1 MKSKRKIRT
10 SYEYIW
16 KRGRRLRDLNRD
28 SRNLWPRFLAS
39 RVSSCLVQVG
49 LPLPLRIVIL
59 ESEPARD
66 IVDVREG
73 EPRDGEEYG
82 KDELA
87 PQFGNGRKCKE
98 VGDNDDS
105 YEAMS

>member
-1 MKSKRKIRT
+1 M
-10 SYEYIW
+10 
-16 KRGRRLRDLNRD
+16 
-28 SRNLWPRFLAS
+28 
-39 RVSSCLVQVG
+39 
-49 LPLPLRIVIL
+49 IL

-73 EPRDGEEYG
+73 EPRDVEEYG

-87 PQFGNGRKCKE
+87 PQFGNGRECKE